1 MYLILIIIIL
11 LLLIN
16 FSGLEKK
23 ANIKSL
29 PNARFIKI
37 NNEKI
42 RFLQKGT
49 GKDILLIHGTPGSIE
64 DWDTITAD
72 LSTKYRVTAFDRL
85 GHGYSSANNYSYH
98 IKDNATA
105 IKELVHQLNLQSP
118 LVVGHSYG
126 GSIIAHMATKEILK
140 NVNYIIIDS
149 PLYEYK
155 ADLKYKLV
163 SIPFIGRALAI
174 ISSIT
179 VAKNEIKKG
188 VSELFFSSDKNF
200 VSKAVA
206 ERQKIWAQP
215 KVIYSKAKESVNYH
229 RDLQAIAKNYK
240 DINSKITL
248 ISSTE
253 KLGTFKNDCEKFH
266 QEVKKSE
273 LFILKETGHYIQLEK
288 PHEIVSIIENNMI

>member
-1 MYLILIIIIL
+1 MYLFLIIIIL
-11 LLLIN
+11 ILLIN

-23 ANIKSL
+23 TKL
-29 PNARFIKI
+29 KDPNARFIKI

-42 RFLQKGT
+42 RYSQKGT
-49 GKDILLIHGTPGSIE
+49 GKDILLIHGTPGFIE
-64 DWDTITAD
+64 DWNTITAD
-72 LSTKYRVTAFDRL
+72 LSTKYRVTAFDRM
-85 GHGYSSANNYSYH
+85 GHGYSSANDYSYH
-98 IKDNATA
+98 IKDNAVF

-118 LVVGHSYG
+118 LVIGHSYG
-126 GSIIAHMATKEILK
+126 GSIIAYMATKEILK

-163 SIPFIGRALAI
+163 SIPLIGRALAI

-206 ERQKIWAQP
+206 ERQKIWTQP
-215 KVIYSKAKESVNYH
+215 KVIYSKAKESVNYYN
-229 RDLQAIAKNYK
+229 DLQAIAENYK
-240 DINSKITL
+240 NINSKITL
-248 ISSTE
+248 ISSKE
-253 KLGTFKNDCEKFH
+253 KLGTFKNDCERFH

-288 PHEIVSIIENNMI
+288 TQEIISIIENNMT